1 MNKKLKVCVVI
12 PCFKV
17 KDKILQVIKEI
28 DLKYV
33 NLILIIDDKCPE
45 RTGDVVRQK
54 CLKKVKVIK
63 HQKNMGVGGA
73 TITGF
78 KYAIKNKFDLVIKLD
93 GDGQHEPK
101 YIKRFIAQFK
111 NTNLNFCKG
120 TRFKSHRERGKI
132 PIVRLFGNY
141 ILTFATKINCANY
154 NITDAVNGFIAIKT
168 SLLKKINLNNISKE
182 FFFEE
187 DLLFHC
193 SFTKLEIREIPIK
206 TIYFGKSNL
215 IPFKIVIPFVI
226 KHIKNFNRRYII
238 NWKP

>member
-78 KYAIKNKFDLVIKLD
+78 SWA
-93 GDGQHEPK
+93 E
-101 YIKRFIAQFK
+101 
-111 NTNLNFCKG
+111 TNATTGCWTDY
-120 TRFKSHRERGKI
+120 TRD
-132 PIVRLFGNY
+132 
-141 ILTFATKINCANY
+141 ILA
-154 NITDAVNGFIAIKT
+154 
-168 SLLKKINLNNISKE
+168 
-182 FFFEE
+182 
-187 DLLFHC
+187 
-193 SFTKLEIREIPIK
+193 
-206 TIYFGKSNL
+206 
-215 IPFKIVIPFVI
+215 
-226 KHIKNFNRRYII
+226 
-238 NWKP
+238 W